1 MKFKIYD
8 LKRFINYNNK
18 PKRNVL
24 YKIGYDKFSFKKFIR
39 YAKNYIS
46 SDENKR
52 KIKDVARAIKNLFR

>member
-18 PKRNVL
+18 PKRNVV
-24 YKIGYDKFSFKKFIR
+24 YKIWYDKFSFKKFIR
-39 YAKNYIS
+39 DAKNYIS

>member
-8 LKRFINYNNK
+8 LKRFMNYNNK
-18 PKRNVL
+18 PKRNVV
-24 YKIGYDKFSFKKFIR
+24 YKIGYDKFSVKKFIR
-39 YAKNYIS
+39 DAKNYIS

>member
-18 PKRNVL
+18 SKRNVV

-39 YAKNYIS
+39 DAKNYIS